1 MPRYR
6 VLVKHTYEEDQFIEV
21 EASDEEEA
29 NDKAGLEAYLHN
41 QDDKLSWVWDNTDIT
56 HIDMTVLEVEELD
69 NA

>member
-1 MPRYR
+1 MPKYR

-29 NDKAGLEAYLHN
+29 NDKAGLEAYLGDR
-41 QDDKLSWVWDNTDIT
+41 DDTWGNTDVT
-56 HIDMTVLEVEELD
+56 HVDMTVVEVEELT